1 MLIDENEFIRILF
14 STLFVHKIKGCYY
27 FGFPLVM
34 GNMFTADHGTTYLLP
49 AWHND
54 IYSLKDCALHCK

>member
-49 AWHND
+49 A
-54 IYSLKDCALHCK
+54 